1 MTVPTR
7 PLGRTG
13 VHVSAIGLGGFHLG
27 IPSERDAI
35 AIVRHALDSGITFLD
50 NCWDYND
57 GESERR
63 MGKALEDGYRQ
74 RAFLMTKID
83 GRTREA
89 ARDQIDQSLQRL
101 RTDVID
107 LLQIHEVIRMS
118 DADDIFTL
126 GVIDALVEAKN
137 AGRVRH
143 LGFTGHKDP
152 QMLIALL
159 EAADRNGF
167 AFDTMQFPLNV
178 LDHHW
183 NSFEAR
189 VVPEAQRR
197 GVAILGMKP
206 LGAGEI
212 PKLNRVTASE
222 CLRYALS
229 LPANVVITGCESIA
243 QVDQAVAASNA
254 PLTDDERRDIL
265 ARTAPLARR
274 GAHEKYKTT
283 HEHDGTIE
291 HPHWLKSAT
300 L

>member
-137 AGRVRH
+137 AGKVRH

-152 QMLIALL
+152 HMLIALL

-229 LPANVVITGCESIA
+229 LPASVVITGCESIA

-265 ARTAPLARR
+265 ARTAPLANG